1 MLRAGGEG
9 GALCTFGVT
18 PSIVHALCPS
28 PEAELSP
35 GQGSCLGQ
43 GSPAPSQGLLSSGLG
58 QELWDPVMECKYD
71 GGSGEGLN
79 SVCVCTLQNAP
90 VTGVIYYRGLT
101 VQSTHKHQG

>member
-1 MLRAGGEG
+1 MHIWGHSFHCPCPVSLTRGRAVSWAGLLPWAG
-9 GALCTFGVT
+9 L
-18 PSIVHALCPS
+18 
-28 PEAELSP
+28 
-35 GQGSCLGQ
+35 Q

-90 VTGVIYYRGLT
+90 VTGVIYYRALT